1 MDLPSYK
8 NTIEHE
14 RNFTLRRAVERLR
27 EGIFDPFAVR
37 LLTAGK
43 DKLVRAFD
51 QGLSSPGD
59 NFSPHLCVAGDY
71 GQGKSHSLA
80 YLQEKALGDG
90 FAASMI
96 NLDPREVP
104 FHDFRQVYRELLIR
118 IRFPD
123 HEGNFHSRWKSWSE
137 DFSAGRTHRSAPTER
152 AKDNGNRILAALP
165 DEMPHFFKAML
176 AAAANKTIPLSNK
189 KKAFKKHRQYR
200 PREFPFLLKRA
211 LSGTIVPVYRLRNVC
226 KYRSVDFYKDSP
238 LKCTNPHDYLTQ
250 IFCMAD
256 LFKQM
261 GYKGWV
267 VLFDE
272 GESIAQARITGRS
285 KSYQYLHRIFLNRS
299 AVTGLY
305 PIFAFTDDFF
315 FRLKEEDYD
324 RIRVT
329 KKGESPYFAMNYA
342 HAWKNLDVHRLHDLS
357 GKEWDGLTRKLLL
370 LHTRAYKWAPEN
382 GRIQEEM
389 ETVLAQTVNR
399 ETRLRMQSLINQL
412 DMAHQEQALRL
423 L

>member
-8 NTIEHE
+8 STIEQE

-27 EGIFDPFAVR
+27 EGIFDPFAVQV
-37 LLTAGK
+37 LTARE

-51 QGLSSPGD
+51 QGLSSPMAD
-59 NFSPHLCVAGDY
+59 FSPHLCICGDY
-71 GQGKSHSLA
+71 GQGKSHTLA
-80 YLQEKALGDG
+80 YLQGKALEDG
-90 FAASMI
+90 FVTSMI

-104 FHDFRQVYRELLIR
+104 FHDFRQVYRELLAR

-123 HEGNFHSRWKSWSE
+123 HEGAFFSRWRSWAG
-137 DFSAGRTHRSAPTER
+137 DFASRD
-152 AKDNGNRILAALP
+152 KDNGNRILATLP

-176 AAAANKTIPLSNK
+176 TAAANKTIPLSDK
-189 KKAFKKHRQYR
+189 KKALKKHRQYR

-211 LSGTIVPVYRLRNVC
+211 LSGTVVPVYRLRNVC
-226 KYRSVDFYKDSP
+226 KYRSVDFYKDAP

-272 GESIAQARITGRS
+272 GESIAQTRITGRS
-285 KSYQYLHRIFLNRS
+285 KSYQYLHRIFLNGP

-315 FRLKEEDYD
+315 FRLKEEEYD

-329 KKGESPYFAMNYA
+329 RKGESPYFDMNYA
-342 HAWKNLDVHRLHDLS
+342 HAWKNLGGHRLHDLS
-357 GKEWDGLTRKLLL
+357 GQEWNDLTRKLLL
-370 LHTRAYKWAPEN
+370 LHTRAYKWTPEN

-399 ETRLRMQSLINQL
+399 ETRLRMQSLVNQL
-412 DMAHQEQALRL
+412 DMAHQEQVLRL
-423 L
+423 P

>member
-1 MDLPSYK
+1 MDLASFK

-14 RNFTLRRAVERLR
+14 RNFTLRRAIERLR
-27 EGIFDPFAVR
+27 EGIFDPLAVR
-37 LLTAGK
+37 LLTARE

-51 QGLSSPGD
+51 QGLSSPRD

-80 YLQEKALGDG
+80 YLQEKALKDG
-90 FAASMI
+90 FATSMI

-104 FHDFRQVYRELLIR
+104 FHDFRQVYRELLAR

-123 HEGNFHSRWKSWSE
+123 HEGTFFSRWKSWSE
-137 DFSAGRTHRSAPTER
+137 DFASR
-152 AKDNGNRILAALP
+152 AKNNGNRIQATLP

-176 AAAANKTIPLSNK
+176 TAAANKTIPLSDK
-189 KKAFKKHRQYR
+189 KKTLKKHRQYH

-211 LSGTIVPVYRLRNVC
+211 LSGTVVPVYRLRNVC
-226 KYRSVDFYKDSP
+226 RYRSVDFYKDAP

-250 IFCMAD
+250 IFCMAA

-272 GESIAQARITGRS
+272 GESIAQMRITGRS
-285 KSYQYLHRIFLNRS
+285 KSYRYLHRFFLNS
-299 AVTGLY
+299 PAVTELY
-305 PIFAFTDDFF
+305 PVFAFTDDFF

-329 KKGESPYFAMNYA
+329 KKGELPYFDMNYA

-357 GKEWDGLTRKLLL
+357 GKEWDELTRKLLL
-370 LHTRAYKWAPEN
+370 LHTKAYKWTPEN

-399 ETRLRMQSLINQL
+399 ETRLRMQSLVNQL
-412 DMAHQEQALRL
+412 DIAHQEGIQEDRGRSFIY
-423 L
+423 